1 MDGRLLFHNLTF
13 FFFLKFRKVRSEFD
27 IDDEVLVDVI
37 RKNNSLSYEELR
49 FKLGTKQYNIIKKK
63 KSGKFDFRG

>member
-1 MDGRLLFHNLTF
+1 MDGRSLFHNLTF
-13 FFFLKFRKVRSEFD
+13 FQIEKFRKLRSEFD
-27 IDDEVLVDVI
+27 IDDEVLIDVI

-49 FKLGTKQYNIIKKK
+49 LKLGTKQYNIIKKK

>member
-13 FFFLKFRKVRSEFD
+13 FQIEKFRKLRSEFD
-27 IDDEVLVDVI
+27 IDDEVLIDVI

-49 FKLGTKQYNIIKKK
+49 LKLGTKQYNIIKKK

>member
-1 MDGRLLFHNLTF
+1 MDGRLLLHNLTF
-13 FFFLKFRKVRSEFD
+13 FQIEKFRKLRSEFD

-49 FKLGTKQYNIIKKK
+49 LKLGTKQYKTIKKK
-63 KSGKFDFRG
+63 KSGKFNFRG